1 MCGYTGQMQQ
11 RSVETRQLLME
22 ATIDCIREMGYHRAS
37 TNEIVR
43 RAGLSRGAM
52 LHHYPTKHDLLVAAF
67 GWVHEEISA
76 DIETRFKQ
84 AETDGTEWIDLL
96 DEIMA
101 RYFQGRS
108 WEAFVEIIVA
118 GRTDLMLR
126 DRLRPIVC
134 DYYDHIDRIWQTYF
148 TTDIV
153 GNDVANLINLS
164 LCVVRG
170 MAFQMLIRDDPVYY
184 DGMMQQWKAM
194 IAPLVQ
200 KKSFTPTEG
209 TPRTRKDK
217 VLSISINKNL

>member
-1 MCGYTGQMQQ
+1 MQQ

-76 DIETRFKQ
+76 DIETLFQQ

-108 WEAFVEIIVA
+108 WEAFVEIVSQPAKPPFDIALALGITGNGLDSGNTHFFVIA
-118 GRTDLMLR
+118 NALVIHQLVDKPGAF
-126 DRLRPIVC
+126 
-134 DYYDHIDRIWQTYF
+134 ID
-148 TTDIV
+148 
-153 GNDVANLINLS
+153 
-164 LCVVRG
+164 
-170 MAFQMLIRDDPVYY
+170 M
-184 DGMMQQWKAM
+184 
-194 IAPLVQ
+194 
-200 KKSFTPTEG
+200 
-209 TPRTRKDK
+209 DK
-217 VLSISINKNL
+217 VRYMIV

>member
-1 MCGYTGQMQQ
+1 MQQ

-67 GWVHEEISA
+67 AWVHEEISA
-76 DIETRFKQ
+76 DIETLFRDAQ
-84 AETDGTEWIDLL
+84 ANNIHWIDLL

-118 GRTDLMLR
+118 ARTESALR
-126 DRLRPIVC
+126 EQLRPIVR
-134 DYYDHIDRIWQTYF
+134 DYYDHIDRVWQTYF
-148 TTDIV
+148 TTEIV
-153 GNDVANLINLS
+153 GIDVANLINLS

-170 MAFQMLIRDDPVYY
+170 MAFQMLIRDDPLYY
-184 DGMMQQWKAM
+184 DDMMRQWKAM
-194 IAPLVQ
+194 IAPLI
-200 KKSFTPTEG
+200 KSNFTPSEESPQPHISSVSSG
-209 TPRTRKDK
+209 
-217 VLSISINKNL
+217 SIKM